1 MWKDAYGEG
10 RGGPQVDVKR
20 VIHLSAHRMQ
30 QLTSVDPG
38 LGAELGS
45 PLTDSLGFFDDVTA
59 SMAPTVL
66 AALAEATG
74 CKDYGTDEAR
84 FA

>member
-1 MWKDAYGEG
+1 M
-10 RGGPQVDVKR
+10 
-20 VIHLSAHRMQ
+20 HFFCC
-30 QLTSVDPG
+30 SVDPG

-45 PLTDSLGFFDDVTA
+45 PLTDSLGFFDGVTA
-59 SMAPTVL
+59 SMAPMVL

-84 FA
+84 FAYRCAACRLVLCVSTYMLLVNTYAAR